1 MELEEVMAY
10 ASDAPAHEPEL
21 KSFSHPRYFYGQR
34 LDVRHFEGE
43 QDYFKQKLWLLN
55 RLVHG
60 YGVVCGLDVQPSDDR
75 KGIVVMPGVALDR
88 QGHEIVVPT
97 RSEPVAIP
105 VSESGGAGGGYDE
118 PKGGERPKYGEQ
130 PQYDQPPAGSGYKET
145 QGAERYGYQ
154 EENPNDYVQVLLC
167 FHTCDAD
174 PEPVLAGDCDSPSP
188 CAAGSTRERYRIT
201 VREGKAPPIRF
212 DNAPDLMVGNRI
224 DYAAIARW
232 VSQPCVSSTEPCIPL
247 ANVKRPRAGDSIDGA
262 DIDISIRPVVFTL
275 DLLFQLISGLT
286 GEYQGRRGGKY

>member
-1 MELEEVMAY
+1 MAY
-10 ASDAPAHEPEL
+10 ASDAPAHEHEL

-43 QDYFKQKLWLLN
+43 QDYFKRKLWLLN

-75 KGIVVMPGVALDR
+75 KGIVVMPGAALDR
-88 QGHEIVVPT
+88 QGHEIIVPC

-105 VSESGGAGGGYDE
+105 VNESRSYE
-118 PKGGERPKYGEQ
+118 PKDTDGDSEQ
-130 PQYDQPPAGSGYKET
+130 PRYKESE
-145 QGAERYGYQ
+145 GAERYGYQ

-174 PEPVLAGDCDSPSP
+174 PEPVLAGGCDSPSP

-212 DNAPDLMVGNRI
+212 DNAPDLLVGNRV

-232 VSQPCVSSTEPCIPL
+232 VSQPCASSGEPCIPL
-247 ANVKRPRAGDSIDGA
+247 ANVKRPRAGESIDGA

>member
-1 MELEEVMAY
+1 MEEVMAY
-10 ASDAPAHEPEL
+10 ASDAPAHEHEL
-21 KSFSHPRYFYGQR
+21 TSFSHPRYFYGQR

-43 QDYFKQKLWLLN
+43 QDYFKGKLWLLN

-88 QGHEIVVPT
+88 QGHEIVVPC

-105 VSESGGAGGGYDE
+105 VDETRGGYGGGSGGGYGGPKGDE
-118 PKGGERPKYGEQ
+118 PKDGEPPKY
-130 PQYDQPPAGSGYKET
+130 KEGA

-154 EENPNDYVQVLLC
+154 EENPDDYVQILLC

-174 PEPVLAGDCDSPSP
+174 PEPVLAGGCDSPSP

-212 DNAPDLMVGNRI
+212 DNAPDLLVGNRV

-232 VSQPCVSSTEPCIPL
+232 VSQPCASSLEPCIPL
-247 ANVKRPRAGDSIDGA
+247 ANVKRPHAGDSIDGA

-275 DLLFQLISGLT
+275 DLLFQLIAGLT
-286 GEYQGRRGGKY
+286 GDYQGRRGGKY

>member
-1 MELEEVMAY
+1 MAY
-10 ASDAPAHEPEL
+10 ASDAPAHDHEL

-43 QDYFKQKLWLLN
+43 QDYFKRKLWLLN

-75 KGIVVMPGVALDR
+75 KGVVVMPGVALDR
-88 QGHEIVVPT
+88 QGHEIVVPC
-97 RSEPVAIP
+97 RSESVAIP
-105 VSESGGAGGGYDE
+105 VNESRPYEPRPYE
-118 PKGGERPKYGEQ
+118 PKDSEPPK
-130 PQYDQPPAGSGYKET
+130 YKET
-145 QGAERYGYQ
+145 EGAERYGYQ
-154 EENPNDYVQVLLC
+154 EESPDDYVQILLC

-174 PEPVLAGDCDSPSP
+174 PEPVLAGGCDSPSP

-212 DNAPDLMVGNRI
+212 DNAPDLLVGNRV

-232 VSQPCVSSTEPCIPL
+232 VSQPCASSGEPCIPL
-247 ANVKRPRAGDSIDGA
+247 ANVKRPRAGESIDGA

>member
-1 MELEEVMAY
+1 MAY
-10 ASDAPAHEPEL
+10 ASDAPAHDHEL
-21 KSFSHPRYFYGQR
+21 TSFSHPRYFYGQR

-43 QDYFKQKLWLLN
+43 QDYFKRKLWLLN

-75 KGIVVMPGVALDR
+75 KGVVVMPGVALDR
-88 QGHEIVVPT
+88 QGHEIVVPC

-105 VSESGGAGGGYDE
+105 VNESRPYEPRPYE
-118 PKGGERPKYGEQ
+118 PKDSEPPK
-130 PQYDQPPAGSGYKET
+130 YKET
-145 QGAERYGYQ
+145 EGAERYGYQ
-154 EENPNDYVQVLLC
+154 EESPDDYVQILLC

-174 PEPVLAGDCDSPSP
+174 PEPVLAGGCDSPSP

-212 DNAPDLMVGNRI
+212 DNAPDLLVGNRV

-232 VSQPCVSSTEPCIPL
+232 VSQPCASSGEPCIPL
-247 ANVKRPRAGDSIDGA
+247 ANVKRPRAGESIDGA